1 MILLSSEI
9 CLEIKVCA
17 QRATWSAEV
26 LPGLPVWCVSHIDVS
41 CREEMAQRQDRLDL
55 PPLSQLIGTR
65 INLQPGG
72 VTLQDLN
79 PVFPDAH
86 AQPDRFQQ
94 PDYQFS
100 AWRPDCF
107 PAPHPSGSSRP
118 QLDNTPWEQ
127 QRFLTAQP
135 GPSLE
140 ASALNIHDFDLSH
153 LSCFNN
159 ESYLPELRTNLDA
172 ARPGPISQ
180 AARTDRLSLSE
191 DLDAEPSLLQDLSF
205 SESMEASNRGLPLDA
220 PGASG
225 PCSTE
230 PSAQTSRGTTRYT
243 SWFAQK
249 NSLSSRSIASRSLC
263 CQV

>member
-1 MILLSSEI
+1 
-9 CLEIKVCA
+9 
-17 QRATWSAEV
+17 
-26 LPGLPVWCVSHIDVS
+26 
-41 CREEMAQRQDRLDL
+41 MAQRQDQLDL
-55 PPLSQLIGTR
+55 PPLCELMGTR
-65 INLQPGG
+65 TDLQPGG

-79 PVFPDAH
+79 PAFPDAH
-86 AQPDRFQQ
+86 AQPARFQP
-94 PDYQFS
+94 PDYQYP

-107 PAPHPSGSSRP
+107 PAPHPSDSSHP
-118 QLDNTPWEQ
+118 QLDGNLWEQ
-127 QRFLTAQP
+127 QRFLTAQA

-140 ASALNIHDFDLSH
+140 ASAMNIHEFDLVH
-153 LSCFNN
+153 LSCFSH

-172 ARPGPISQ
+172 ARPGAISQ

-205 SESMEASNRGLPLDA
+205 SESMGASNRDGHLGA

-243 SWFAQK
+243 SWFARK
-249 NSLSSRSIASRSLC
+249 SSLTSRSITSRSLC
-263 CQV
+263 RQL